1 MSEICE
7 SRRVSVAFSLS
18 VLTGDVNS
26 GSSLGVG
33 SDVSEVTNVA
43 LGGGGGTV
51 VLAVGVEVR
60 ARRSAAVAHIAEGM
74 NLRALAS
81 PRTCATVDHEQ
92 IG

>member
-1 MSEICE
+1 
-7 SRRVSVAFSLS
+7 
-18 VLTGDVNS
+18 
-26 GSSLGVG
+26 
-33 SDVSEVTNVA
+33 VA